1 MDRRICT
8 FDEAT
13 HTYYLD
19 GEKVI
24 SVTQLLAEQ
33 NITSDYSKANPM
45 ALAFAIARGNTLH
58 EEIQRFIEEGL
69 EGFSDEFQYFKNVV
83 YPLREKWYCE
93 VIVYCD
99 DYAGRCDLIGVS
111 ENKPTWVLDTKTG
124 SSWKKPA
131 VSWQTSLYA
140 RCIPELVG
148 KDVELKCLDL
158 HECQLVDLE
167 RIDEKEIKK
176 LLKCHKEGKTYQEPQ
191 LVVASDSVGKMLAL
205 ETAVVQLETAVTDL
219 KAQRDR
225 MREEF
230 KKMFVEQKAKEFSSP
245 NLKITYVAPTKV
257 DGGIDKDKL
266 KKDYPEAYK
275 ACKKADTSRKDYVTV
290 TIRSAT

>member
-8 FDEAT
+8 FDDT
-13 HTYYLD
+13 LHTYYLD

-33 NITSDYSKANPM
+33 NITSDYSRANPM
-45 ALAFAIARGNTLH
+45 ALAFAIERGNALH
-58 EEIQRFIEEGL
+58 EEIQRFIKEGL
-69 EGFSDEFQYFKNVV
+69 EGFSDEFQYFKNEV

-93 VIVYCD
+93 VMVYCD

-111 ENKPTWVLDTKTG
+111 ENQPTWVLDTKTG
-124 SSWKKPA
+124 SSWTQKS

-148 KDVELKCLDL
+148 NDAELKCLDL
-158 HECQLVDLE
+158 HDCKLVDLQ

-176 LLKCHKEGKTYQEPQ
+176 LLKCHKEGKKYQEPQ
-191 LVVASDSVGKMLAL
+191 LVVASDSVGKMIAL
-205 ETAVVQLETAVTDL
+205 ETAVTQLETTMKEI
-219 KAQRDR
+219 KAQRDL

-230 KKMFVEQKAKEFSSP
+230 RKMFVEQNAKEFSSP
-245 NLKITYVAPTKV
+245 NLKITYVASTKV

-266 KKDYPEAYK
+266 EKDYPEAYK
-275 ACKKADTSRKDYVTV
+275 ACKKADTTKSDYVKITL
-290 TIRSAT
+290 RSAN